1 MPLKTGRFYECA
13 EVEIDK
19 DKCTICGLCVQV
31 CKGAPL
37 FIEDKSVKV
46 DNNRVFGCIAC
57 GQCMAVCPNKAIK
70 VNGRGMTTDD
80 VTELPKFEDRANY
93 ESLRS
98 LMMSRRSVRN
108 YKKQRVEREI
118 IEKILETSAT
128 APNGLGSSDVEV
140 LVLDG
145 NEKVDEFTLGLIKVL
160 KKSMWLFS
168 PIMLKIYRPF
178 IRKETYDSLKTF
190 ASTAIETFVRNYDEG
205 KNWLTYSAP
214 LAMLFHASP
223 YADPAD
229 PYIPATYAMLT
240 AQSLGLGSCMLG
252 IPNLLLNFFG
262 KKIKEKYGIPLKNKN
277 GIMVIFGYPDIKYNF
292 ALKRR
297 FSNVKFY

>member
-13 EVEIDK
+13 EVKIDK
-19 DKCTICGLCVQV
+19 NKCTTCGLCVKV

-37 FIEDKSVKV
+37 FIEDKIVKV
-46 DNNRVFGCIAC
+46 DHSRVFGCIAC

-70 VNGRGMTTDD
+70 IIGRDMTPDD
-80 VTELPKFEDRANY
+80 VMELPKFQDRTNY
-93 ESLRS
+93 ENLKS

-108 YKKQRVEREI
+108 YKKQKVECEI
-118 IEKILETSAT
+118 IKKILEASAT

-145 NEKVDEFTLGLIKVL
+145 NEKVEQFTLNLINVL
-160 KKSMWLFS
+160 KKNRWLFS
-168 PIMLKIYRPF
+168 TIMLKIYRPF
-178 IRKETYDSLKTF
+178 IGKAAYDSLKTF
-190 ASTAIETFVRNYDEG
+190 ASTAIETFIKNYDEG

-214 LAMLFHASP
+214 LAMYFHASP

-229 PYIPATYAMLT
+229 PYIPATYAMLA

-252 IPNLLLNFFG
+252 TPNVLLNLFG

-277 GIMVIFGYPDIKYNF
+277 GIMVIFGYPDVKYSF
-292 ALKRR
+292 AIKRR
-297 FSNVKFY
+297 FSNIKFY